1 MKKESYNEYYS
12 LRCAV
17 QEIISKS
24 ESTIEQ
30 QITTI
35 ASGLLGISVAIFPF
49 QEKRICILLLLM
61 FAGWAFLCLSIV
73 GNLVSILV
81 AKQQATEMLDAIDSL
96 IRMDKEYEHKTMY
109 DLVCRRNKYTDR
121 WNIISVILLFLGIV
135 LTLLSILLNN

>member
-12 LRCAV
+12 LRCTV

-30 QITTI
+30 KITTI
-35 ASGLLGISVAIFPF
+35 ASGLLGISVAILPF
-49 QEKRICILLLLM
+49 QEDIPLSLM
-61 FAGWAFLCLSIV
+61 SVGWIFLCSSII

-81 AKQQATEMLDAIDSL
+81 AKRQATKTLDAIDDL
-96 IRMDKEYEHKTMY
+96 IQKDKEYEHKTMY

-121 WNIISVILLFLGIV
+121 WNIISVILLYFGIV
-135 LTLLSILLNN
+135 FTLLSVLLNN

>member
-35 ASGLLGISVAIFPF
+35 ASGLLGISVAILPF
-49 QEKRICILLLLM
+49 QEDIPLSLM
-61 FAGWAFLCLSIV
+61 SVGWIFLCSSII

-81 AKQQATEMLDAIDSL
+81 AKRQATKTLDAIDDL
-96 IRMDKEYEHKTMY
+96 IQKDKEYEHKTMY

-135 LTLLSILLNN
+135 FTLLSILLNN

>member
-1 MKKESYNEYYS
+1 
-12 LRCAV
+12 
-17 QEIISKS
+17 
-24 ESTIEQ
+24 
-30 QITTI
+30 
-35 ASGLLGISVAIFPF
+35 
-49 QEKRICILLLLM
+49 M

-135 LTLLSILLNN
+135 FTLLSILLNN